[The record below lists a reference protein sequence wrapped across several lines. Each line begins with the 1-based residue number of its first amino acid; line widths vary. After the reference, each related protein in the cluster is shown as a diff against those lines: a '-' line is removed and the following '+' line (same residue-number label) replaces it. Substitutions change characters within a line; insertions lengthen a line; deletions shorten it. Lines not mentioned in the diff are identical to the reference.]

1 MSSKE
6 IRKRPHR
13 YTVYL
18 SDEELQSFQQHAESA
33 CMKQSDYARL
43 LFVGLVAQQD
53 KALIKE
59 LTIQMQR
66 IGNNINQIR
75 ARANALG
82 FVDAPELD
90 KALKELM
97 NCQADVEKKLLR
109 PTKMEELW
117 Q

>member
-1 MSSKE
+1 M
-6 IRKRPHR
+6 RKRPHR

-18 SDEELQSFQQHAESA
+18 SDEELSAFQQHAESA

-53 KALIKE
+53 KALIRE
-59 LTIQMQR
+59 LTGQMQR

-75 ARANALG
+75 AKANSLG
-82 FVDAPELD
+82 FVDMPELE
-90 KALKELM
+90 KALKDLVVL
-97 NCQADVEKKLLR
+97 QANVEKKLLR
-109 PTKMEELW
+109 PTKIDDLW